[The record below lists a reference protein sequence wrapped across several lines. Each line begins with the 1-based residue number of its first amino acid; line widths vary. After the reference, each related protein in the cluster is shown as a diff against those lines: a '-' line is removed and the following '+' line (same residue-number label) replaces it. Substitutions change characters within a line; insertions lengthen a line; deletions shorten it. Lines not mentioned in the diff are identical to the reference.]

1 MLTVPS
7 GSVVTFDTVS
17 HEGLLEDQG
26 RNAEKF
32 FQSKGVK
39 SNEILEDAKTITQSN
54 LKHDFHK
61 DGPHIVTGPV
71 AIEGAQPGDILKVEV
86 LKVEPRVPYG
96 VISSRHGKGALVGS
110 FLKSK
115 ARKCIG

>member
-39 SNEILEDAKTITQSN
+39 SNEILEDAKQLRSQI
-54 LKHDFHK
+54 
-61 DGPHIVTGPV
+61 
-71 AIEGAQPGDILKVEV
+71 
-86 LKVEPRVPYG
+86 
-96 VISSRHGKGALVGS
+96 
-110 FLKSK
+110 
-115 ARKCIG
+115 